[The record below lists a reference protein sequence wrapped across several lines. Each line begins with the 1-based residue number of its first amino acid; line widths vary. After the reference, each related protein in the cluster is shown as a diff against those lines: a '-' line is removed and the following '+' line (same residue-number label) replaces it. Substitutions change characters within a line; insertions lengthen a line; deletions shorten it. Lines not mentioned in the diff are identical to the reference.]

1 MIYPYVLVGIVIDLL
16 FNLGEELF
24 PKGWPESLLALL
36 TRYNADDTISQT
48 IYMKNQNWRKR
59 ER

>member
-24 PKGWPESLLALL
+24 PKGWPENLLALL